1 MKTCDWCSNNFV
13 PNVNYQIYCSPE
25 CRKSSTKE
33 KINERYRSKKRQSLI
48 GKKRYCANKCGTILS
63 IYNSKKVCG
72 TCLISNNE
80 LEKALKQLKG
90 IIDYERISE

>member
-13 PNVNYQIYCSPE
+13 PNVSYQIYCSPE

-33 KINERYRSKKRQSLI
+33 KINERYRNKKRQSLI

-72 TCLISNNE
+72 TCIINNNE